1 MNYCEVIS
9 FLFSKKPKYMSMKNK
24 TIGLISVATF
34 LLSLISQEIAYAVPT
49 EWGKVEMSMTQLLSS
64 GWQISGHSSS
74 RAAVGNAGAANN
86 YDSSNFTYLL
96 TKNGRYITCIVQDPR
111 PPIANNVACR
121 SLN

>member
-1 MNYCEVIS
+1 MNI
-9 FLFSKKPKYMSMKNK
+9 KNK
-24 TIGLISVATF
+24 TIVLISVTT
-34 LLSLISQEIAYAVPT
+34 LLLPLMSKRTAHAVPT
-49 EWGKVEMSMTQLLSS
+49 EWGKVEMSMTQLLNN